1 MNYGEL
7 NFDELKTLAEN
18 GDVGAMVTLADVIRE
33 YHISKNNLYDAWI
46 QSLPWYERAGS
57 QGDASSVFMALD
69 IHDSLC
75 SVKKASGNWIELE
88 KECAAVTRC
97 IVNLVSLI
105 GPEIFNDEEI
115 NLPQYRDRSRYY
127 RAVAYDRQGRH
138 EEAYTA
144 LKDMGNDCNPIVP
157 IFLAH
162 VLIGLKRYDE
172 IYDTLRFLEE
182 SPERVLTAGYDP
194 DDENIKASG
203 FIYLSIHYRSNIHD
217 EKRAYEVLQNGLN
230 IVKTEDARSL
240 IRDEIG
246 HYKQKMFGGY
256 EYRP

>member
-1 MNYGEL
+1 M
-7 NFDELKTLAEN
+7 NFDELRTLAEN
-18 GDVGAMVTLADVIRE
+18 GDVGAMVTLADTIKE
-33 YHISKNNLYDAWI
+33 HFTTQNNEYDAWI
-46 QSLPWYERAGS
+46 QSLPWYEKAGS
-57 QGDASSVFMALD
+57 QGDAYAVFMAMD
-69 IHDSLC
+69 IHGSL
-75 SVKKASGNWIELE
+75 SFVNKVSGNWIELE
-88 KECAAVTRC
+88 NECNAVTRC
-97 IVNLVSLI
+97 IINLISLK
-105 GPEIFNDEEI
+105 GPEILNDEDLCI
-115 NLPQYRDRSRYY
+115 PKYRDRCRYY

-144 LKDMGNDCNPIVP
+144 LKEMGDDCNPIVP

-182 SPERVLTAGYDP
+182 SPERVLNAGYDS

-203 FIYLSIHYRSNIHD
+203 FIYLSIHYRSNVHD
-217 EKRAYEVLQNGLN
+217 EKRAYEVLQTGLN

-240 IRDEIG
+240 IRNEIG